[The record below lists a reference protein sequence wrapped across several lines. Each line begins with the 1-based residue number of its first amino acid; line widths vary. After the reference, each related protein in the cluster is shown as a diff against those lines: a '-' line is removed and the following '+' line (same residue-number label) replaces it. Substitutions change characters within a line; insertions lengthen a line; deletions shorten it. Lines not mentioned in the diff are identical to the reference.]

1 MLEESQ
7 SQTQHMDV
15 LEEMKSLSRQ
25 EEADPCDHGQ
35 SQEAHED
42 SHEEGEL
49 LLVRPQSLRPVIHK
63 TGHERLHAAELAVD
77 AQGQQHHEEEP
88 RPEGGGSQGEH
99 HLRVDQ
105 EGQAGA
111 ALHHVPDVHTLG
123 VGHVA
128 QDGEDDGGG
137 EEAGEGVDGADD
149 DGVPVAVLVELV
161 VAAESQQGPDSH
173 PVGVEDLGAS
183 V

>member
-1 MLEESQ
+1 MR
-7 SQTQHMDV
+7 V
-15 LEEMKSLSRQ
+15 WRQ
-25 EEADPCDHGQ
+25 KGADPCDHRQ

-42 SHEEGEL
+42 GHEEGEL
-49 LLVRPQSLRPVIHK
+49 LLVRSQSLWPVV
-63 TGHERLHAAELAVD
+63 HEARHQGLHAAELAVY
-77 AQGQQHHEEEP
+77 AQGEQHHEEEP
-88 RPEGGGSQGEH
+88 RPEGGGSQGQH

-111 ALHHVPDVHTLG
+111 ALHHVPNVDTLG

-128 QDGEDDGGG
+128 EDGEDDGGR

-161 VAAESQQGPDSH
+161 VAAQSQEGPDSN